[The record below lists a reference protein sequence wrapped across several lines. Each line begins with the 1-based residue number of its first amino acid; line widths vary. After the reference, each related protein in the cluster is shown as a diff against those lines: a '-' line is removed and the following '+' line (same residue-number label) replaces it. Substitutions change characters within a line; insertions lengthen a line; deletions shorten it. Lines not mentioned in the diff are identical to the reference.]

1 MEIKTIGV
9 VGAGQMGNG
18 IVQVAAQSGFSVVMS
33 DIADSFVQKGL
44 GTISKNLGKMVEK
57 GKIPPQKKEE
67 IMGRIKGTIQIRD
80 MAQTDFVVEAA
91 TENES
96 LKLNIFKE
104 LDQVCRKEIILSS
117 NTSSISITKIASATQ
132 RPSQVI
138 GMHFMNPVPVMQL
151 VEIIRGLQTSQETF
165 NTVKS
170 LTEKMGKTPVEAND
184 FPGFISNRVL
194 MPMINEAIYT
204 LFEGVGTPEAIDTV
218 MKLGMNHPMGPLA
231 LADLIGLDT
240 CLAIMEVLYKGF
252 GDSKYRPCPLLRKYV
267 DAGYLGRKTG
277 RGFYNLLIRNANC
290 GMRNKILRNP
300 QSETPQLYLK
310 THGFQTDLGTR
321 DDPRY
326 GERLYGE
333 EHQTRCGS
341 L

>member
-1 MEIKTIGV
+1 MEIRTIGV

-18 IVQVAAQSGFSVVMS
+18 IVQVAAHSGLRVVMS
-33 DIADSFVQKGL
+33 DIADSFIQKGMN
-44 GTISKNLGKMVEK
+44 TISKNLDRMVEK
-57 GKIPPQKKEE
+57 GKITPALKAEVL
-67 IMGRIKGTIQIRD
+67 GRIKATLQIKE
-80 MAQTDFVVEAA
+80 MAEADFVVEAA

-104 LDQVCRKEIILSS
+104 LDQVCKKESILSS

-132 RPSQVI
+132 RPSRVI

-165 NTVKS
+165 DTVKS
-170 LTEKMGKTPVEAND
+170 LALKMGKTPVEAND
-184 FPGFISNRVL
+184 FPGFISNRIL
-194 MPMINEAIYT
+194 MPMINEAVYT

-252 GDSKYRPCPLLRKYV
+252 GDSKYRPCPLLKKYV

-277 RGFYNLLIRNANC
+277 KGFYA
-290 GMRNKILRNP
+290 
-300 QSETPQLYLK
+300 Y
-310 THGFQTDLGTR
+310 
-321 DDPRY
+321 
-326 GERLYGE
+326 
-333 EHQTRCGS
+333 
-341 L
+341 

>member
-9 VGAGQMGNG
+9 VGAGQMGSG
-18 IVQVAAQSGFSVVMS
+18 IVQVASQSGFRVVMS

-44 GTISKNLGKMVEK
+44 NTISKNLERMVEK
-57 GKIPPQKKEE
+57 GKINAQTKNEV
-67 IMGRIKGTIQIRD
+67 MGKIKGTIQLKEIGE
-80 MAQTDFVVEAA
+80 ADFVVEAA
-91 TENES
+91 TENET

-104 LDQVCRKEIILSS
+104 LDQTCRKEVILSS

-165 NTVKS
+165 ETVKS
-170 LTEKMGKTPVEAND
+170 LALKMGKTPVEAND
-184 FPGFISNRVL
+184 FPGFISNRIL
-194 MPMINEAIYT
+194 MPMINEAVYA

-240 CLAIMEVLYKGF
+240 CLAIMEVLYEGF
-252 GDSKYRPCPLLRKYV
+252 GDPKYRPCPLLKKYV
-267 DAGYLGRKTG
+267 NAGYLGRKTG
-277 RGFYNLLIRNANC
+277 RGFY
-290 GMRNKILRNP
+290 
-300 QSETPQLYLK
+300 TY
-310 THGFQTDLGTR
+310 T
-321 DDPRY
+321 
-326 GERLYGE
+326 
-333 EHQTRCGS
+333 
-341 L
+341 

>member
-1 MEIKTIGV
+1 MEIKMIGV

-18 IVQVAAQSGFSVVMS
+18 IAQVASHSGFQVVMS

-44 GTISKNLGKMVEK
+44 STISKNLDRMVEK
-57 GKIPPQKKEE
+57 GKIPSQKKNE
-67 IMGRIKGTIQIRD
+67 ILGRIKGTVRTQD
-80 MAQTDFVVEAA
+80 LVEADFVVEAA

-104 LDQVCRKEIILSS
+104 LDQICRKEIILSS
-117 NTSSISITKIASATQ
+117 NTSSLSVTKIASATQ

-151 VEIIRGLQTSQETF
+151 VEIIRGLQTSQEAF

-170 LTEKMGKTPVEAND
+170 LAEKMGKTPVEAND
-184 FPGFISNRVL
+184 FPGFISNRIL

-218 MKLGMNHPMGPLA
+218 MKLGANHPMGPLA

-252 GDSKYRPCPLLRKYV
+252 ADSKYRPCPLLKKYV

-277 RGFYNLLIRNANC
+277 RGFY
-290 GMRNKILRNP
+290 
-300 QSETPQLYLK
+300 QY
-310 THGFQTDLGTR
+310 
-321 DDPRY
+321 
-326 GERLYGE
+326 
-333 EHQTRCGS
+333 
-341 L
+341 